1 MTNEP
6 LRKIAAATLVA
17 VIFVVWFLWAL
28 PWKFI
33 AIAVSIVILAIALEA
48 LGEQLIRKR
57 GLRSRP
63 LIKAAGGGINP
74 GKNVWGLMY
83 IFSPQPTASLY
94 PPGAMP

>member
-33 AIAVSIVILAIALEA
+33 AIAVSIVILAIATTVIVV
-48 LGEQLIRKR
+48 QYSPDRR
-57 GLRSRP
+57 LRNRP
-63 LIKAAGGGINP
+63 LIKVANITIIMI
-74 GKNVWGLMY
+74 VMFWFLMN
-83 IFSPQPTASLY
+83 L
-94 PPGAMP
+94 

>member
-33 AIAVSIVILAIALEA
+33 AIAVSIVILAIATTVIVV
-48 LGEQLIRKR
+48 QYSPDRR
-57 GLRSRP
+57 LRNRP
-63 LIKAAGGGINP
+63 LIKAAGVAIIL
-74 GKNVWGLMY
+74 VITFWGLMY